1 MRTSL
6 HIGTINGI
14 RIEVHFSW
22 LIIFVLLT
30 FSLATG
36 WFPATAPRQSVAL
49 YWLTAAIAVLLLFA
63 SVLAHELSHS
73 LVARKRGLPVK
84 NITLFIFGGVS
95 NIEREPQS
103 PGVEFQMAFV
113 GPLTSL
119 IIGAL
124 SWLIAW
130 LLGGVAAVPTLLT
143 ALFAYVGVVNLL
155 LGVFNLIPG
164 FPMDGGRV
172 LRAIIWK
179 TSGSL
184 TKATRWAANVG
195 QAIAYLMILA
205 GIWLFFI
212 GAVLDGIWIGFIG
225 LFLLQAAQAES
236 AQVRL
241 EASIAGVNVGDVMT
255 AAPVCVTPHLPVQQF
270 VDEYLLRTGQR
281 AAPVVDDL
289 EDRRLIG
296 IATLRDV
303 RQLPRE
309 RWSTTPIGQI
319 MTPLAQ
325 LRVVQATQ
333 PLSDALPLIREAGVN
348 QLPVVSDGRL
358 VGLLNLE
365 VIVER
370 LAMQQA
376 LGMDTALA
384 TGPATRPT
392 SRPATRTADEET
404 RRTVGTPSDTPLPT

>member
-6 HIGTINGI
+6 HLGTIYGI

-22 LIIFVLLT
+22 LIVFVLLI

-49 YWLTAAIAVLLLFA
+49 YWLTATAAVILLFA

-73 LVARKRGLPVK
+73 LVARSRGLPVK
-84 NITLFIFGGVS
+84 SITLFIFGGVS

-119 IIGAL
+119 LIGAISLVIAL
-124 SWLIAW
+124 S
-130 LLGGVAAVPTLLT
+130 LGGIVAVPKLLT
-143 ALFAYVGVVNLL
+143 ALFAYVSIVNLL

-172 LRAIIWK
+172 LRALIWK
-179 TSGSL
+179 ASGSL

-195 QAIAYLMILA
+195 QAIAYLMIM
-205 GIWLFFI
+205 GGVWLFFA
-212 GAVLDGIWIGFIG
+212 GDVLNGLWIGFIG

-241 EASIAGVNVGDVMT
+241 EASVAGATVGDVMT
-255 AAPVCVTPHLPVQQF
+255 AVPVIVTPNLPVQQF

-281 AAPVVDDL
+281 AAPVVEDL
-289 EDRRLIG
+289 EGRRLIG
-296 IATLRDV
+296 IITLRDV
-303 RQLPRE
+303 RQLARE
-309 RWSTTPIGQI
+309 HWSTTPIGLI

-325 LRVVQATQ
+325 LKTVQATQ
-333 PLSDALPLIREAGVN
+333 SLSDALPLIAEAGVN

-358 VGLLNLE
+358 VGLLGLE
-365 VIVER
+365 AIVER
-370 LAMQQA
+370 VAMREA
-376 LGMDTALA
+376 LGMDTAD
-384 TGPATRPT
+384 TGKNVRQTVST
-392 SRPATRTADEET
+392 S
-404 RRTVGTPSDTPLPT
+404 SDTRLPTRV

>member
-6 HIGTINGI
+6 HLGTINGI

-22 LIIFVLLT
+22 LIVFVLLL

-49 YWLTAAIAVLLLFA
+49 YWLTALAAVILLFA

-73 LVARKRGLPVK
+73 LVARSRGLPV
-84 NITLFIFGGVS
+84 NSITLFIFGGVS

-119 IIGAL
+119 LIGAISL
-124 SWLIAW
+124 VIAFSLDSIAAAPK
-130 LLGGVAAVPTLLT
+130 LLA
-143 ALFAYVGVVNLL
+143 ALFSYVSIVNLL

-172 LRAIIWK
+172 LRALIWK
-179 TSGSL
+179 ASGSL

-195 QAIAYLMILA
+195 QAIAYLMIM
-205 GIWLFFI
+205 GGVWLFFA
-212 GAVLDGIWIGFIG
+212 GDVLNGLWIGFIG

-236 AQVRL
+236 AHVRL
-241 EASIAGVNVGDVMT
+241 EASIAGATVGDVMT
-255 AAPVCVTPHLPVQQF
+255 AAPVIVTPNLPVQQF

-281 AAPVVDDL
+281 AAPVVEDL
-289 EDRRLIG
+289 EGRRLIG
-296 IATLRDV
+296 IVTLRDV
-303 RQLPRE
+303 RQLARE
-309 RWSTTPIGQI
+309 HWSTTSIGQI

-325 LRVVQATQ
+325 LKTVQATQ
-333 PLSDALPLIREAGVN
+333 SLSDALPLIADAGVN

-358 VGLLNLE
+358 VGLLGLE
-365 VIVER
+365 AIVER
-370 LAMQQA
+370 VAMREA
-376 LGMDTALA
+376 LGMDTADA
-384 TGPATRPT
+384 SKDVRQTVST
-392 SRPATRTADEET
+392 S
-404 RRTVGTPSDTPLPT
+404 SDTRLPTRV